1 MQSFRRDNRLM
12 LINRL
17 PQSEAPE
24 FMKAVELAIRRCG
37 KVVSYK
43 DSDEEEPESS
53 FEVGASDD

>member
-1 MQSFRRDNRLM
+1 M